1 MYKSKRATVHFDADV
16 HQALLL
22 TSAASSRT
30 ISQIVNDAVR
40 RTLSEDAL
48 DIAAFEDRAK
58 DPLLAFEA
66 VCESLRTR
74 GKISL

>member
-1 MYKSKRATVHFDADV
+1 MDKSKRATVYFDSDV

-22 TSAASSRT
+22 TSAASSRS

-58 DPLLAFEA
+58 EPLLVFEA
-66 VCESLRTR
+66 VSESLRRR
-74 GKISL
+74 GKI